1 MALLE
6 ILEAPHPILSK
17 KARIVAPDEFGAPL
31 ERLIGDMAESMYAAP
46 GVGLAAPQVG
56 DPRRILV
63 ADPGDEDEANDGKRR
78 RGAEF
83 VAMINPTILQH
94 EGALT
99 WEESCL
105 SVPEFYVDVKRY
117 KRVLVAWQDVNGA
130 PQERWYQDYPAIV
143 IQHEL
148 DHLEGVTLLDRAS
161 RLKRSRYIARK
172 KKVGASAELPV

>member
-17 KARIVAPDEFGAPL
+17 KARPVRPDEFGPEL
-31 ERLIGDMAESMYAAP
+31 ERLVGDMAESMYAAP

-56 DPRRILV
+56 DARRILV
-63 ADPGDEDEANDGKRR
+63 ADPGEEEEGRDGRRR
-78 RGAEF
+78 RGEQF
-83 VAMINPTILQH
+83 VAMVNPTLLER
-94 EGALT
+94 EGAMS

-105 SVPEFYVDVKRY
+105 SVPEFYVDVQRFR
-117 KRVLVAWQDVNGA
+117 RVKVAWQDLQGA
-130 PQERWYQDYPAIV
+130 PQERWYEDYAAIV
-143 IQHEL
+143 IQHEM

-172 KKVGASAELPV
+172 KKSGAQAELSA